1 MLSAFIF
8 RLEGQIV
15 GATLA
20 CRLLSGREGRSSS
33 IRCRREG
40 RGSRSDTSHRG
51 TSNGHLTTQ
60 HVVGTD
66 IVEPTALIFVGVDI
80 ELDGDILVHLNIEL
94 LNPVFSENT
103 EHATLRI
110 LTRDF
115 NHIVLRHPRVTCA
128 G

>member
-20 CRLLSGREGRSSS
+20 CRLLSGREGR
-33 IRCRREG
+33 
-40 RGSRSDTSHRG
+40 GSRSDTSHRG
-51 TSNGHLTTQ
+51 TSNGYLTTQ